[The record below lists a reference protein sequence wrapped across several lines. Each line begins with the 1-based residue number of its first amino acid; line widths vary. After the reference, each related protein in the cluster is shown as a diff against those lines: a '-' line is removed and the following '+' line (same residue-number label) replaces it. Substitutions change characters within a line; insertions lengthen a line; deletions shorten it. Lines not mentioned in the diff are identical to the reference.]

1 MRRSS
6 FSVIAQRK
14 LGRKSEA
21 VLSRADS
28 AQSSPI
34 SDKGLTFEA
43 VIELANT
50 YRYQGYSMF
59 FDNSYTSPALL
70 HALKEGE
77 IGATGTLRTNRKEV
91 PKTVVQL
98 QKALK
103 RTDVPCGT
111 DY

>member
-1 MRRSS
+1 
-6 FSVIAQRK
+6 
-14 LGRKSEA
+14 
-21 VLSRADS
+21 
-28 AQSSPI
+28 
-34 SDKGLTFEA
+34 
-43 VIELANT
+43 
-50 YRYQGYSMF
+50 MF